1 MSEAKGLSVDNKVAI
16 AILLGNRSFLYAYI
30 WEAFGSIATD
40 GLFSRVND
48 DSTSEQCALLDETA
62 RGAGL
67 TLQQSIRVSLQ
78 SHPNPLA
85 SFASEYT
92 RLFIGPEKLP
102 APPWESVYVSGE
114 PLLFQESTLA
124 VREAY
129 LREGFRAAGYPHEA
143 DDHVAT
149 ELNFMAA
156 LCKRA
161 LDTYE
166 SGDTELCRSTLEAQ
180 ARFLSEHLLV
190 WIREFSDRLGAVRGI
205 SAFYPS
211 FAALASLVCERDA
224 EVIQELLAEI

>member
-1 MSEAKGLSVDNKVAI
+1 MGMPDDAI
-16 AILLGNRSFLYAYI
+16 VEVLQNRLFLYSFLGRLFAV
-30 WEAFGSIATD
+30 EPD
-40 GLFSRVND
+40 EDLVGLVADRHLADEFL
-48 DSTSEQCALLDETA
+48 LLDESGQA
-62 RGAGL
+62 EGLLCACMRNSLLGDSGALKKIEG
-67 TLQQSIRVSLQ
+67 
-78 SHPNPLA
+78 
-85 SFASEYT
+85 EYT
-92 RLFIGPEKLP
+92 RLFIGPAKLP

-161 LDTYE
+161 LDAYE

-180 ARFLSEHLLV
+180 AHFLSEHLLV

-211 FAALASLVCERDA
+211 FAALAALVCERDA

>member
-1 MSEAKGLSVDNKVAI
+1 MGDSKAMSL
-16 AILLGNRSFLYAYI
+16 
-30 WEAFGSIATD
+30 AFGCRACCYTVLG
-40 GLFSRVND
+40 GLFSVPL
-48 DSTSEQCALLDETA
+48 DSGAKGMVLNSAVKESFLLYDETEQPDSRLREVVERA
-62 RGAGL
+62 FEETGEEGL
-67 TLQQSIRVSLQ
+67 RE
-78 SHPNPLA
+78 
-85 SFASEYT
+85 EYT
-92 RLFIGPEKLP
+92 RLFIGPAKPP

-161 LDTYE
+161 LDAYE

-180 ARFLSEHLLV
+180 AHFLSEHLLV

-211 FAALASLVCERDA
+211 FAALAALVCERDA